1 VALGASAGGLQ
12 ALSTILDDLSAD
24 FSSSIVIAQHFLPS
38 FTSHLP
44 ELLARQTSLRVKVA
58 QEGDRLYAGWVYVAP
73 PAMHLVVLPVG
84 IFSLTETDNVHHCR
98 PSVDVPFQSVAAS
111 FGARAIA
118 VVLTGA
124 DGDGAAG
131 IQAVRA
137 AGGVTIAQDESSSKN
152 VDMPLAAAEMGAVDY
167 VLPLKAISP
176 ALADLVQH
184 SNRTVSSDT
193 SSFPHSSSLNSSH
206 HAAAALEA
214 AQAAQASAES
224 ARDALTI
231 SERQYRR
238 LFEAARDGI
247 LLLDSVHGRI
257 TDANP
262 FMTELLGYSHDELLG
277 RELWEIGLL
286 EDKTASRKAFRRL
299 KREEHIRYEDLPLEN
314 RWGERRE
321 VEFVSNLYREDG
333 HTVIQCNIRDIS
345 ERKRVEAELV
355 AAAAKHAHQDAVLE
369 ERTRMARELHDTLA
383 QGFAGITTQLEA
395 AEAALANV
403 PQSASPDSLA
413 ACQAQLAV
421 CQAQLGK
428 VQSRIEKARDLS
440 RESLT
445 EARRS
450 VAALRLPALEAAP
463 LSEALARFLTQ
474 RVLGTSAKSRY
485 VLEGVP
491 QALPAQI
498 EHFLLRIGQEAIV
511 NAVEHAQAHEIN
523 VVMSFEPGQ
532 VRLRVRDDGLG
543 FDPHLPAV
551 GRFGIVGMRE
561 RAAKAQGKLTL
572 VSRPGGGTQI
582 DLTVPVP
589 QETPND

>member
-1 VALGASAGGLQ
+1 VVAEGKPALFTTMALSFLGRPARRKEATESAVELMHNPSLVPELSSYGAS
-12 ALSTILDDLSAD
+12 
-24 FSSSIVIAQHFLPS
+24 
-38 FTSHLP
+38 
-44 ELLARQTSLRVKVA
+44 
-58 QEGDRLYAGWVYVAP
+58 
-73 PAMHLVVLPVG
+73 
-84 IFSLTETDNVHHCR
+84 
-98 PSVDVPFQSVAAS
+98 
-111 FGARAIA
+111 
-118 VVLTGA
+118 
-124 DGDGAAG
+124 
-131 IQAVRA
+131 
-137 AGGVTIAQDESSSKN
+137 
-152 VDMPLAAAEMGAVDY
+152 
-167 VLPLKAISP
+167 
-176 ALADLVQH
+176 
-184 SNRTVSSDT
+184 
-193 SSFPHSSSLNSSH
+193 
-206 HAAAALEA
+206 ALEA
-214 AQAAQASAES
+214 AQAAQASAEGV
-224 ARDALTI
+224 ADALTI

-277 RELWEIGLL
+277 KELWEIGLL
-286 EDKTASRKAFRRL
+286 KDKTASREAFQQL
-299 KREEHIRYEDLPLEN
+299 KQEEHIRYENLPLEN

-355 AAAAKHAHQDAVLE
+355 AATAKHAHQEAVLE
-369 ERTRMARELHDTLA
+369 ERTRMARELHDMLA

-395 AEAALANV
+395 AEAALVNV
-403 PQSASPDSLA
+403 PPSASPDSLA
-413 ACQAQLAV
+413 ACQAQLV
-421 CQAQLGK
+421 VFHAQLGK
-428 VQSRIEKARDLS
+428 VQGRIEKARDLA

-450 VAALRLPALEAAP
+450 VEALRLPALEAAP

-474 RVLGTSAKSRY
+474 RVLGTSTKSRY

-511 NAVEHAQAHEIN
+511 NAVEHAQAQEIN
-523 VVMSFEPGQ
+523 IVLSFEPGRM
-532 VRLRVRDDGLG
+532 RLRVRDDGVG
-543 FDPHLPAV
+543 FDPQLPTV

-561 RAAKAQGKLTL
+561 RAAKVQGTLSL
-572 VSRPGGGTQI
+572 VSRPGDGTQI

-589 QETPND
+589 QEITETHRDSQRLTETHRDSQRGQETR